1 MSRGCVCCLGCR
13 SVWSAD
19 TQILLSRD
27 GRSVVVEPYAPNIVR
42 ITLIST
48 KTAALAAAGY
58 GIVGTPS
65 KSGWTQELD
74 AEGYDVIR
82 SGRMVIRV
90 APQNLP
96 PPHAMPL
103 DDLNDSLRDRY
114 FGGGSHKNIHYDD
127 AISIADA
134 SGKPLLTMRNW
145 SMIPNQPGT
154 ASGNAASGQKA
165 DPGYRVSVAVFDFYL
180 PVSTTTG
187 WASISRVISTSV
199 TSVLSAG
206 TTTTQL
212 AERLSAS
219 PSWCRAATT
228 A

>member
-1 MSRGCVCCLGCR
+1 MCLLFGCR

-42 ITLIST
+42 ITLSST

-82 SGRMVIRV
+82 SGRNGHPSSPRRTCRLLT
-90 APQNLP
+90 PC
-96 PPHAMPL
+96 PL

-127 AISIADA
+127 AISMDA

-145 SMIPNQPGT
+145 S
-154 ASGNAASGQKA
+154 
-165 DPGYRVSVAVFDFYL
+165 
-180 PVSTTTG
+180 
-187 WASISRVISTSV
+187 
-199 TSVLSAG
+199 
-206 TTTTQL
+206 
-212 AERLSAS
+212 
-219 PSWCRAATT
+219 
-228 A
+228 